1 MAKKR
6 LSVEVDYNYF
16 LIGICCFDKASK
28 MAWTLGQALH
38 CPFEVRK
45 NYKATKSLS
54 NNTIESYA
62 YFSAIHEHYTF
73 HLVANLSAENSYLI
87 PEHKNVN
94 YFFVITGIYKELE
107 LQDITKKIR
116 AADRVLAALELDPS
130 TLKSRDKL
138 ILD

>member
-6 LSVEVDYNYF
+6 LSVEVDYNFF
-16 LIGICCFDKASK
+16 LIGISCFDKASK

-38 CPFEVRK
+38 CPFEVRE

-54 NNTIESYA
+54 NNTIERYP
-62 YFSAIHEHYTF
+62 YFSANREHYTF
-73 HLVANLSAENSYLI
+73 HLVSNLSVENAFLI
-87 PEHKNVN
+87 PEHKNMN
-94 YFFVITGIYKELE
+94 YFFVITGVYKSLD
-107 LQDITKKIR
+107 LQEITKEIR
-116 AADRVLAALELDPS
+116 AANNVLAAIELDPS